1 MAEREPINAPDFIR
15 SYCETVDRFLHVA
28 PSLPKGKAER
38 DEMAVIANRLQRM
51 YRSLANTPIKGNPAL
66 DAYLP
71 LLGESLDRLDG
82 LVALL
87 DGVELS
93 NMKTFDRLDEI
104 KLYNEI
110 SVKPPEDVADLLR
123 LFNRDPLSLDLGGL
137 FQALEVGGFAHAIPI
152 ELLLLL
158 IKLITIIIAVLLKI
172 FLPDWLPDAVILALI
187 YAWFGMDG
195 VDLGEGFGG
204 QNADEDDDDDDDDDG
219 TLPVPGGGTVSPGD
233 DNTVIV
239 RPDGTII
246 VITPGGGTVVVGPDG
261 SITPPPPPP
270 PPPPPSP
277 PPSGVLITKPQNL
290 ECGGLFTVRASGTG
304 ATEAAAMTDA
314 KARADEGAKHTCPAD
329 CPDERR
335 YDWID
340 GGCHKVGDEW
350 MCFGTGFYQCPEK

>member
-187 YAWFGMDG
+187 HAWFGMDG

-204 QNADEDDDDDDDDDG
+204 QNADEDDDNDG
-219 TLPVPGGGTVSPGD
+219 ALPVPGGGTVSPGD

-270 PPPPPSP
+270 PPPLPYRPDGHSYI
-277 PPSGVLITKPQNL
+277 PPSGAAPT
-290 ECGGLFTVRASGTG
+290 CGDGKEFQIRGFGHGPTAATSKDAALAYADSGARNVCPSRCPAVRLRDIMTRQDRLPDGTYW
-304 ATEAAAMTDA
+304 TEVAA
-314 KARADEGAKHTCPAD
+314 HYTCPN
-329 CPDERR
+329 
-335 YDWID
+335 
-340 GGCHKVGDEW
+340 
-350 MCFGTGFYQCPEK
+350 